1 MKLDLGSFAF
11 NIKVQEG
18 TGTPSWGT
26 HLGQGVDK
34 KIIVEDAEN
43 LFTSMVYSAVPDID
57 QVGCPLGKGGNKRKD
72 FEFCLA
78 SIFKK
83 VYVNE
88 IHVDNASFLLLV
100 VKSVG
105 DEFHKNRR
113 TLKYSRRMTYRGDS
127 INEDCISKIKQT
139 LGYTNEDAWFVSHLY
154 THNQDELH
162 LFSHKLKNQTYANSK
177 DKSNALN
184 SIVDAERT
192 QLETFLKKCDSASLE
207 KESDEIHD
215 EGITEDEKFSDVC
228 HYTSLDSAI
237 KIMDGCENGKIGLL
251 ASRSDC
257 LNDPNECRIL
267 LEEVKD
273 GSVNFPYVLSFCNS
287 IDNPVMWRL
296 YNSKIAF
303 QFSRDVIENELKNDE
318 GNLLF
323 REVDYVGKASDAKLG
338 NEFFTKYED
347 YKVEDEWRII
357 DTTEPFTHKNE
368 RYGMIQLRRMIEIP
382 SSSLV
387 SIIVYEFDNTKY
399 KLIEDQLKK
408 ILDSKSLNSVEI
420 KQTNCAAFVN

>member
-139 LGYTNEDAWFVSHLY
+139 LGYTDEDAWFVSHLY

-184 SIVDAERT
+184 SIVEAERT
-192 QLETFLKKCDSASLE
+192 QLETFLKKCDSAPLE

-228 HYTSLDSAI
+228 HYTSLESAI
-237 KIMDGCENGKIGLL
+237 KIINGCDDGKIGFL

-267 LEEVKD
+267 LEETKER
-273 GSVNFPYVLSFCNS
+273 SVDFPYVLSFCNS
-287 IDNPVMWRL
+287 IDNPIMWRL

-303 QFSRDVIENELKNDE
+303 QFSRDVIEKDLRSED
-318 GNLLF
+318 NLEF
-323 REVDYVGKASDAKLG
+323 KEVDYVGKASDAKPG
-338 NEFFTKYED
+338 NKFFTKYED
-347 YKVEDEWRII
+347 YKVEDEWRIV
-357 DTTEPFTHKNE
+357 DKSNEFTIVNE
-368 RYGMIQLRRMIEIP
+368 RYGMIQLRRMIYVP
-382 SSSLV
+382 SSSLEK
-387 SIIVYEFDNTKY
+387 IIVYEFENTKFDSIKEQLG
-399 KLIEDQLKK
+399 KLLS
-408 ILDSKSLNSVEI
+408 SKSLDAVKIE
-420 KQTNCAAFVN
+420 KTQCAEFKN